1 MLFWGVR
8 EMKRLNL
15 QTVDRPQVDIEC
27 AGRVIQSTVIAN
39 ARRNPNFQ
47 NPVDF
52 FDVVCSTCIVV
63 MNSSRHTLYTVS
75 LTGLCHL
82 QNLELLL
89 ASSCCALWV
98 PSS

>member
-1 MLFWGVR
+1 
-8 EMKRLNL
+8 MKRLNL

-52 FDVVCSTCIVV
+52 FDVVCDNYFTRTASL
-63 MNSSRHTLYTVS
+63 NLYDF
-75 LTGLCHL
+75 
-82 QNLELLL
+82 
-89 ASSCCALWV
+89 
-98 PSS
+98 

>member
-1 MLFWGVR
+1 
-8 EMKRLNL
+8 MKRLNL

-52 FDVVCSTCIVV
+52 FDVVCNVFT
-63 MNSSRHTLYTVS
+63 S
-75 LTGLCHL
+75 LTELCHV
-82 QNLELLL
+82 QNLRL
-89 ASSCCALWV
+89 C
-98 PSS
+98 

>member
-1 MLFWGVR
+1 
-8 EMKRLNL
+8 MKRLNL

-52 FDVVCSTCIVV
+52 FDVV
-63 MNSSRHTLYTVS
+63 R
-75 LTGLCHL
+75 
-82 QNLELLL
+82 
-89 ASSCCALWV
+89 
-98 PSS
+98 

>member
-52 FDVVCSTCIVV
+52 FDVVRSQICCFLVKILGNFHLHRCILG
-63 MNSSRHTLYTVS
+63 T
-75 LTGLCHL
+75 
-82 QNLELLL
+82 
-89 ASSCCALWV
+89 A
-98 PSS
+98 

>member
-1 MLFWGVR
+1 
-8 EMKRLNL
+8 MKRLNL

-52 FDVVCSTCIVV
+52 FDVVCG
-63 MNSSRHTLYTVS
+63 NSVAISLQPYTLR
-75 LTGLCHL
+75 LT
-82 QNLELLL
+82 NFKKI
-89 ASSCCALWV
+89 ASV
-98 PSS
+98 

>member
-1 MLFWGVR
+1 
-8 EMKRLNL
+8 MKRLNL

-52 FDVVCSTCIVV
+52 FDVVCG
-63 MNSSRHTLYTVS
+63 HS
-75 LTGLCHL
+75 LAISL
-82 QNLELLL
+82 
-89 ASSCCALWV
+89 
-98 PSS
+98 